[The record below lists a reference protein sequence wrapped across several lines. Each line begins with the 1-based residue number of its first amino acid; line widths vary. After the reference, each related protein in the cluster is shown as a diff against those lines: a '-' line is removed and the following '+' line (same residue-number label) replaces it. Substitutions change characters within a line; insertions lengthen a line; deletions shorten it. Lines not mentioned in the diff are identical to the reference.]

1 MQDVWQEMKHTVS
14 GSQAVT
20 KTDEWISWTQMLKD
34 WTEQEVQLHLQP
46 GRFSQR
52 ECPDTAGVRE
62 LKDNNQ
68 VKTEKV
74 VARAKTR
81 DRSTK
86 EQLKPVTRDKLG
98 GMGQCLERIRF
109 CKQL

>member
-1 MQDVWQEMKHTVS
+1 M
-14 GSQAVT
+14 T
-20 KTDEWISWTQMLKD
+20 KTDEWISWTQTLKD
-34 WTEQEVQLHLQP
+34 WKEQEIQLHLQP

-52 ECPDTAGVRE
+52 ERPDTAGVWE

-86 EQLKPVTRDKLG
+86 EQLKPVTRDRL
-98 GMGQCLERIRF
+98 
-109 CKQL
+109 